1 MMKRREFITLLGGAA
16 VAGPL
21 AARGQQTTSPVIG
34 FMSGRS
40 PAESAGAVAAFR
52 RGLAEGGY
60 VEGKNVAIEYRWANG
75 HYDRLPSLAAELAGR
90 PVAVLAATGGSVSGL
105 AAKAA
110 TTTIPIVFSSGG
122 DAVKLGLVPSLNRP
136 GDNVTGVN
144 LVFGALGPKRLGLLH
159 ELIPNATTIAMLVNL
174 DYPSGAAEVQDV
186 QAAARTLGM
195 DIGVFNTPREQDIE
209 PAFAALVEQKPAGLL
224 VADDPFLQAQRD
236 RVVRLAAHHQ
246 LPAIYYVRDFVDVGG
261 LMSYGPDIEDAY
273 RLVGVYTARILKG
286 EKPGDLPVL
295 QPTKFDLVIN
305 LKTARTLGLDIPPM
319 LLATADEVIE

>member
-1 MMKRREFITLLGGAA
+1 MKRREFIGLLGGAA
-16 VAGPL
+16 AWPIAVKA
-21 AARGQQTTSPVIG
+21 QQAFSPVIG

-40 PAESAGAVAAFR
+40 PAESAGAVAAFH

-60 VEGKNVAIEYRWANG
+60 VEGKNVAVEYRWADG
-75 HYDRLPSLAAELAGR
+75 HYDRLPSLAAELVGR

-105 AAKAA
+105 AAKAT

-136 GDNVTGVN
+136 GGNVTGVN

-159 ELIPNATTIAMLVNL
+159 ELLPNATTIAMLVNL
-174 DYPSGAAEVQDV
+174 NYPSAAAEVQDV
-186 QAAARTLGM
+186 QAAGLTLGM
-195 DIGVFNTPREQDIE
+195 DIGVFNTPREQDID
-209 PAFAALVEQKPAGLL
+209 PAFTALVGHKPAGLL

-286 EKPGDLPVL
+286 EKPADLPVL

-305 LKTARTLGLDIPPM
+305 LKTAKALGIEIPPT
-319 LLATADEVIE
+319 LLARADKVIE

>member
-1 MMKRREFITLLGGAA
+1 
-16 VAGPL
+16 
-21 AARGQQTTSPVIG
+21 
-34 FMSGRS
+34 
-40 PAESAGAVAAFR
+40 
-52 RGLAEGGY
+52 
-60 VEGKNVAIEYRWANG
+60 
-75 HYDRLPSLAAELAGR
+75 
-90 PVAVLAATGGSVSGL
+90 
-105 AAKAA
+105 
-110 TTTIPIVFSSGG
+110 
-122 DAVKLGLVPSLNRP
+122 
-136 GDNVTGVN
+136 
-144 LVFGALGPKRLGLLH
+144 
-159 ELIPNATTIAMLVNL
+159 MLVNL

>member
-1 MMKRREFITLLGGAA
+1 VKRRDFITLLGGTAFA
-16 VAGPL
+16 WPL
-21 AARGQQTTSPVIG
+21 GARAQQPASPVIG

-40 PAESAGAVAAFR
+40 PAESAGVVAAFR

-60 VEGKNVAIEYRWANG
+60 VEGKNVATEYRWANG
-75 HYDRLPSLAAELAGR
+75 HYDRLPSLAAELVGR

-122 DAVKLGLVPSLNRP
+122 DAVKLGLVSSLSRP
-136 GDNVTGVN
+136 GGNVTGVN
-144 LVFGALGPKRLGLLH
+144 LLFGALGPKRLGLLH

-195 DIGVFNTPREQDIE
+195 DIGVFNTPREQDID
-209 PAFAALVEQKPAGLL
+209 PAFATLVGQKPAGLL
-224 VADDPFLQAQRD
+224 VADDPFLTSQRA
-236 RVVRLAAHHQ
+236 RIVRLAAHHQ

-273 RLVGVYTARILKG
+273 RLVGLYTARILKG
-286 EKPGDLPVL
+286 EKPADLPVL

-305 LKTARTLGLDIPPM
+305 LKTAKTLGLEIPPT
-319 LLATADEVIE
+319 LLARADEVIE

>member
-1 MMKRREFITLLGGAA
+1 MRRRAVITLLAGAA
-16 VAGPL
+16 AWPL
-21 AARGQQTTSPVIG
+21 AARAQQARNPVIG

-40 PAESAGAVAAFR
+40 PAESAGAVAAFH

-75 HYDRLPSLAAELAGR
+75 HYDHLPPLAAELVSR
-90 PVAVLAATGGSVSGL
+90 PVAVLAAIGGSVSGL

-136 GDNVTGVN
+136 GGNVTGVN

-174 DYPSGAAEVQDV
+174 NYPSAAAELQDV
-186 QAAARTLGM
+186 QAAGRTLGM

-209 PAFAALVEQKPAGLL
+209 PAFAALVGQKPAGLL

-246 LPAIYYVRDFVDVGG
+246 LPAIY
-261 LMSYGPDIEDAY
+261 
-273 RLVGVYTARILKG
+273 
-286 EKPGDLPVL
+286 
-295 QPTKFDLVIN
+295 
-305 LKTARTLGLDIPPM
+305 
-319 LLATADEVIE
+319 

>member
-1 MMKRREFITLLGGAA
+1 MRRREFITLLGGAA
-16 VAGPL
+16 AWSL
-21 AARGQQTTSPVIG
+21 AARAQQTTSPVIG

-75 HYDRLPSLAAELAGR
+75 HYDRLPSLAAELAGC

-110 TTTIPIVFSSGG
+110 TTTIPI

>member
-1 MMKRREFITLLGGAA
+1 MKRREFIGLLGGAA
-16 VAGPL
+16 AWPIAVKA
-21 AARGQQTTSPVIG
+21 QQALSPVIA

-40 PAESAGAVAAFR
+40 PAESAGAVAAFH
-52 RGLAEGGY
+52 RGLAESGY
-60 VEGKNVAIEYRWANG
+60 LEGKNVAVEYRWADG
-75 HYDRLPSLAAELAGR
+75 HYDRLPSLAAELVGR

-105 AAKAA
+105 AAKA
-110 TTTIPIVFSSGG
+110 TTKTIPIVFSSGG

-136 GDNVTGVN
+136 GGNVTGVN

-159 ELIPNATTIAMLVNL
+159 ELLPNATTIAMLVNL
-174 DYPSGAAEVQDV
+174 NYPSAAAEVQDV
-186 QAAARTLGM
+186 QAAGLTLGM
-195 DIGVFNTPREQDIE
+195 DIGVFNTPREQDIDR
-209 PAFAALVEQKPAGLL
+209 AFTALVGHKPAGLL

-286 EKPGDLPVL
+286 EKPADLPVL

-305 LKTARTLGLDIPPM
+305 LKTAKTLSLEIPPT
-319 LLATADEVIE
+319 LLARADKVIE